1 MALRYPWRIAFILF
15 QLALL
20 IFIIYYH
27 AYYRGE
33 IRDNG
38 RLWLFLSSNHFGV
51 RFVSAIIGVII
62 AFCWQSFF
70 LSVST
75 MTPFHL
81 LSQRTQP
88 PGRSILFVPPTNP
101 FSGIYSATQHR
112 QPFLLAVS
120 LAAAFSEF
128 LPVVLSNVPFNLAQ
142 TGTAATVCAVL
153 SCVALGLLIAVLGA
167 SFAVRYPPM
176 PVDPRCVAGLMWYV
190 ARSGMVADFGGVSRL
205 SGEEREKRVKGMGRR
220 YFYGVLE
227 GDGEGVRLG
236 VDCDVGVGGEE
247 EMGYRGA
254 GEEAWRESNPGRK

>member
-1 MALRYPWRIAFILF
+1 
-15 QLALL
+15 
-20 IFIIYYH
+20 
-27 AYYRGE
+27 
-33 IRDNG
+33 
-38 RLWLFLSSNHFGV
+38 
-51 RFVSAIIGVII
+51 
-62 AFCWQSFF
+62 
-70 LSVST
+70 

-81 LSQRTQP
+81 LSKRTQP
-88 PGRSILFVPPTNP
+88 PGPSILFVPPTNP
-101 FSGIYSATQHR
+101 FSGIYSAIKHR

-153 SCVALGLLIAVLGA
+153 SCVGLGLFLVVLGV

-190 ARSGMVADFGGVSRL
+190 ARSGMVADFSGVSRL
-205 SGEEREKRVKGMGRR
+205 EAKEREERVKAMGRS

-236 VDCDVGVGGEE
+236 VDCAVGVGAEE

-254 GEEAWRESNPGRK
+254 EGVFMGSSPGTK